1 MKNFKSLDMRVA
13 YKNGGARERYALE
26 NGNKSILF
34 VRGHKCFKF
43 IYPKRKAYQAANCAT
58 YDTVTKNWID

>member
-1 MKNFKSLDMRVA
+1 MRVA

-34 VRGHKCFKF
+34 FADISASNSHIQRGKH
-43 IYPKRKAYQAANCAT
+43 IRMQ
-58 YDTVTKNWID
+58 TVPLMIR